1 MENKTRLLLSARRS
15 GGQDDR
21 DADMA
26 EALAYAQ
33 GNPALAEWASGQQRT
48 DAALAAKLRQV
59 QPPQGLR
66 DTILAGAKVSRR
78 RSGSWFER
86 RAFGNFRM
94 GEMLAAAAILL
105 LIGVALVSQ
114 YAGYDKGHGWQAM
127 AVAEVEKIE
136 HGEAAIDH
144 QVADMPEIRTWLA
157 AQAAPVPGDSTPAA
171 LAKLG
176 IYGCS
181 KRTWQGQA
189 MTIVCFKL
197 GPGKDVHLIALSNVN
212 IADAPPQGVP
222 EYSSVAGYTTVSWS
236 EGSLTMMITG
246 KVTKEELAKL
256 FQAQAQARLELR
268 KKRPSFV

>member
-33 GNPALAEWASGQQRT
+33 GHPVLAEWARGQQRT

-78 RSGSWFER
+78 RSGSWFKR

-94 GEMLAAAAILL
+94 GEMLAAVAILL

-114 YAGYDKGHGWQAM
+114 YAGYDKGHGWQAA

-136 HGEAAIDH
+136 HGEATIDH
-144 QVADMPEIRTWLA
+144 QVADMPDIRAWLA
-157 AQAAPVPGDSTPAA
+157 AQSAPVPGDTMPAA

-212 IADAPPQGVP
+212 LADAPGDAP
-222 EYSSVAGYTTVSWS
+222 EYSTVAGYTTASWS

-246 KVTKEELAKL
+246 KVTKAELVRL
-256 FQAQAQARLELR
+256 FQAQVQVRLELR

>member
-15 GGQDDR
+15 GGQDDG
-21 DADMA
+21 DADIA
-26 EALAYAQ
+26 EALAFAQ
-33 GNPALAEWASGQQRT
+33 GNPALAEWAHGQQRT
-48 DAALAAKLRQV
+48 DAALVAKLRQV

-78 RSGSWFER
+78 SSGSWLQR
-86 RAFGNFRM
+86 RVVGNFRM
-94 GEMLAAAAILL
+94 GEMLAAVAILL

-114 YAGYDKGHGWQAM
+114 YAGYDKGQGWQAM

-136 HGEAAIDH
+136 HGEAMMDH
-144 QVADMPEIRTWLA
+144 MVGDMPAIRTWLA
-157 AQAAPVPGDSTPAA
+157 AQAAPMPGDTTPAA

-181 KRTWQGQA
+181 KRTWQGHP

-197 GPGKDVHLIALSNVN
+197 GPGKDVHLIALANTN
-212 IADAPPQGVP
+212 LADAPGDAP
-222 EYSSVAGYTTVSWS
+222 EYSTVAGYTTVSWS
-236 EGSLTMMITG
+236 EGAMTMMITG
-246 KVTKEELAKL
+246 KVTKAELARL
-256 FQAQAQARLELR
+256 FEAQVQARLELR